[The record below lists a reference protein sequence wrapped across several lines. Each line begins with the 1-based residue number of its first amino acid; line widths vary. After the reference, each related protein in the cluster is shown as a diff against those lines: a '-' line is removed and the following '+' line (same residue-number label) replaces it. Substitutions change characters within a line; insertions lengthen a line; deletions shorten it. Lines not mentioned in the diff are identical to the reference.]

1 MRSLRLVPRGRA
13 GTLCVDRTVSEEE
26 WRALA
31 DSIHAD
37 EAEELLGDIHNYLM
51 DIQHRHIRCGL
62 HILGQNPT
70 TEEED
75 GYIDTFIDMHSV
87 PDDAQKETLC
97 ETYLAGLRQTT
108 EEMCQLLRGLE
119 GNYIPPNI
127 GGAVTN
133 GGIGVLPMGRNFLW
147 R

>member
-1 MRSLRLVPRGRA
+1 
-13 GTLCVDRTVSEEE
+13 
-26 WRALA
+26 
-31 DSIHAD
+31 
-37 EAEELLGDIHNYLM
+37 
-51 DIQHRHIRCGL
+51 
-62 HILGQNPT
+62 
-70 TEEED
+70 
-75 GYIDTFIDMHSV
+75 MHSV

-133 GGIGVLPMGRNFLW
+133 GGIDVLPMGRNFLW